1 MSLKEMVEK
10 RAAALKRMREIND
23 KATAETRSFSAEEQA
38 EYTKAEAEVE
48 QLDESIKVET
58 DRAERA
64 ARLTAHEQRQVPAEP
79 AARPQPTDRA
89 APTPNPNPR
98 ATPEYAETFRSY
110 LAGET
115 RTDTL
120 QVGLFVKGGALV
132 GPEQFVSEL
141 IQAKD
146 NAVFVRRYARKFR
159 LTSAVSLGVPSL
171 DTDIADADWTT
182 ELLTGSQGDIDVGKR
197 ELRPHPFAKLVKIS
211 KTLRRV
217 SAIPVDAL
225 VRERLAYKFGVTEEK
240 GYLTGTGNQQPL
252 GIFTASANGIS
263 TTYDVSTD
271 NTATT
276 ITADGLINAKH
287 AMKPAY
293 WQGARWVFHRDAIK
307 MIRKMKDGNGQY
319 LWAWAAG
326 LTGGVQNTILDLP
339 YDVSEYCPNTFTASL
354 YVGAL
359 CNWDYYWIADALD
372 MTVQYLDQLYALT
385 NQDGYV
391 GRQEVD
397 GAPVLGEAFIRV
409 KTAAS

>member
-1 MSLKEMVEK
+1 MSLKEMVEQ
-10 RAAALKRMREIND
+10 RAAAIKRMREIND
-23 KATAETRSFSAEEQA
+23 KAEAEKRSFSPEEQA
-38 EYTKAEAEVE
+38 EYTKAEADVE
-48 QLDESIKVET
+48 KLDDSIKAET
-58 DRAERA
+58 ERAERA
-64 ARLTAHEQRQVPAEP
+64 ARLVDLEQRQAAHGKPASKPEP
-79 AARPQPTDRA
+79 ADQRA
-89 APTPNPNPR
+89 APKSDNPR
-98 ATPEYAETFRSY
+98 ASQEYQTAFRSY
-110 LAGET
+110 LEGET
-115 RTDTL
+115 RADTL
-120 QVGLFVKGGALV
+120 QANVFVKGGALV

-141 IQAKD
+141 IAAKD

-159 LTSAVSLGVPSL
+159 LTSAMSLGAPTL
-171 DTDIADADWTT
+171 DTDVADADWTT
-182 ELLTGSQGDIDVGKR
+182 EILTGSQGDIETGKR

-240 GYLTGTGNQQPL
+240 AFMTGTGNQQPL

-263 TTYDVSTD
+263 TSYDVSTD

-287 AMKPAY
+287 AMKAAY
-293 WQGARWVFHRDAIK
+293 WPSARWVFHRDAIK

-359 CNWDYYWIADALD
+359 CSWPNYWVVDALD

-409 KTAAS
+409 KTTA